1 MKKWPK
7 YLKDRLKIT
16 TLTTREKI
24 MVRIDGKSKLNG
36 NMYTFEI
43 EGTQTFTLDWIMCP
57 LLIL

>member
-24 MVRIDGKSKLNG
+24 MVIIDGKSKLNG

-43 EGTQTFTLDWIMCP
+43 EGTQTFTLD
-57 LLIL
+57 